1 MKIKLICLFLF
12 TGLLFK
18 PLVNKHSNAILPSS
32 HAQVSN
38 YDSNSEVKPSEDKDF
53 LAEVAIDREH
63 MHDTS
68 QDKIQKSDETPSK
81 CEMHCAVGRYLH
93 TKGKKCDQTESH
105 HLISA
110 AFCREFG
117 LIENDAPA
125 ICLQH
130 ELHVLTGSHGS
141 RPTHVAYHDKERQIL
156 YDAMRQNPLFQTLT
170 DEDLKR
176 QFRLMSGV
184 EKYKYLKPVLDFGI
198 DDLAQNCGMSLK
210 SNPKCMEK
218 LHVELHRLSGIQL
231 TNHPLFT
238 PKKRPA
244 RNVTFV
250 VHYSRTTKESTC
262 AKATKRPRSDDKSPS
277 DNPAKR
283 RNLDDSFLNSKFTNT
298 LKILNF
304 EDD

>member
-18 PLVNKHSNAILPSS
+18 PLVNKHSNAILPTT
-32 HAQVSN
+32 HTQVSN
-38 YDSNSEVKPSEDKDF
+38 YGSNSEVKPSEDKDS
-53 LAEVAIDREH
+53 LSEVAIDREH

-68 QDKIQKSDETPSK
+68 QDKIQKSDKTPSK

-110 AFCREFG
+110 AFCKEFG

-125 ICLQH
+125 ICLPH

-141 RPTHVAYHDKERQIL
+141 RPTHVAYHDKERQLL

-170 DEDLKR
+170 DEDLKSKFCSR
-176 QFRLMSGV
+176 SMSGV
-184 EKYKYLKPVLDFGI
+184 EKYKYLEPVLDFGI
-198 DDLAQNCGMSLK
+198 DDLAQNCKISLK
-210 SNPKCMEK
+210 SDPECMEK

-231 TNHPLFT
+231 TDHKLCT
-238 PKKRPA
+238 PKKQSA
-244 RNVTFV
+244 RNIIFV
-250 VHYSRTTKESTC
+250 VHHNCTD
-262 AKATKRPRSDDKSPS
+262 AKTTKRPRSDDNRPS
-277 DNPAKR
+277 DKPAKR
-283 RNLDDSFLNSKFTNT
+283 RNCSWLIFKF
-298 LKILNF
+298 KIH
-304 EDD
+304 